1 MSEPVGKYVGGRFV
15 PNDHDTKA
23 IIGYDSLLDRFYFV
37 AIDEDG
43 ALITRNQVVD
53 VDTLEWVNEVGGV
66 DPLCQGSQRIRG
78 SVDRQGGSEL
88 RLADHLLRRR
98 NVMADAESRKAE
110 KKRRMME
117 KLMRMPVNDVVLQ
130 VQDGT
135 IELTDVFG
143 KIEAKVKEV
152 RHG

>member
-1 MSEPVGKYVGGRFV
+1 
-15 PNDHDTKA
+15 
-23 IIGYDSLLDRFYFV
+23 
-37 AIDEDG
+37 
-43 ALITRNQVVD
+43 
-53 VDTLEWVNEVGGV
+53 
-66 DPLCQGSQRIRG
+66 
-78 SVDRQGGSEL
+78 
-88 RLADHLLRRR
+88 
-98 NVMADAESRKAE
+98 MADAESRKAE